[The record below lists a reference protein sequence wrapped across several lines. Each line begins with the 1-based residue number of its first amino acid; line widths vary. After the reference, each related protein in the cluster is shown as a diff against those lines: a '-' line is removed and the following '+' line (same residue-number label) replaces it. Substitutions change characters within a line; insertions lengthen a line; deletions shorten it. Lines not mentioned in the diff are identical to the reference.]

1 MAESIYNS
9 VKKFSD
15 LKSVISTKNE
25 LKTSTNKSSCE
36 NYRTRRLK
44 GYTDKN
50 DVFLNTCTKIAD
62 NQKEILEEATS
73 SKLNFCKYMNYLFY
87 DMLNTMKPFHYYVLL
102 NQFYSEIEKFW
113 DCLEHMEDIDIN
125 TYEKLKILYEL
136 YDDFIEF
143 KKESYTENAKSCEHG
158 AKCVQLY
165 TTHSKKC
172 KDNYNNKFCMILIDF
187 RKEYED
193 YKTKVKKCGDSMQYL
208 EPIISDSSSP
218 FLVSTA
224 AMSAISVALFV
235 SYKFTPFGAWL
246 RPRLPGGKKKANI
259 VDHKMSELPKNS
271 KTEGTSYKVPYHSS

>member
-1 MAESIYNS
+1 MEESIYKS
-9 VKKFSD
+9 VKKFPD
-15 LKSVISTKNE
+15 LKSVIS
-25 LKTSTNKSSCE
+25 LKDVVNASTNESSCK
-36 NYRTRRLK
+36 NYITERLK

-62 NQKEILEEATS
+62 NQKEILEEAES

-102 NQFYSEIEKFW
+102 NQFYREIEKFW
-113 DCLEHMEDIDIN
+113 DCLEHIEYIDIHK
-125 TYEKLKILYEL
+125 YKELKILSEL
-136 YDDFIEF
+136 YDDFIAF
-143 KKESYTENAKSCEHG
+143 KKESYTENAKPCTHG
-158 AKCVQLY
+158 TKCVDHY
-165 TTHSKKC
+165 RAHAKNC
-172 KDNYNNKFCMILIDF
+172 KNNYNNNFCMILIDF

-193 YKTKVKKCGDSMQYL
+193 YKSEVKKCEDSMKYL

>member
-1 MAESIYNS
+1 MEESIYKS
-9 VKKFSD
+9 VKKFPD
-15 LKSVISTKNE
+15 LKSVILSKNVVN
-25 LKTSTNKSSCE
+25 TSANKSSCE
-36 NYRTRRLK
+36 NYITRNLK
-44 GYTDKN
+44 GYN
-50 DVFLNTCTKIAD
+50 DDDHLFLNTCAKIAD
-62 NQKEILEEATS
+62 NKTEILKEAES
-73 SKLNFCKYMNYLFY
+73 SEPIFCKYMNYMFY
-87 DMLNTMKPFHYYVLL
+87 DMLKSMKSFHYYVLL
-102 NQFYSEIEKFW
+102 NQFYREIEKFG

-235 SYKFTPFGAWL
+235 SYKFTPLGAWL

-259 VDHKMSELPKNS
+259 VDHKMSELQNNS
-271 KTEGTSYKVPYHSS
+271 ETEGTSYKVPYHSS